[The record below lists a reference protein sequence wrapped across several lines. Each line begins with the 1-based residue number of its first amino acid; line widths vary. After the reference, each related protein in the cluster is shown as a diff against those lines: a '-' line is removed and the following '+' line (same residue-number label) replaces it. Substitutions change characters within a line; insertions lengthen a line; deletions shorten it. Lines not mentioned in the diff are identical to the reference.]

1 MRVANFSSRASLL
14 NFGTMRRCRNST
26 DAHWPVRQSGAALC
40 YRNFAG
46 DLIVLCCKVCSRNR
60 CGTMHQASFVSEDF
74 DPGLSDQQ
82 KFALWC
88 ESMEAITCCVDITRS
103 DAQPFSAFVHWAD
116 FVGVSVSRFGG
127 TIRQIRRSKTAIAR
141 GPDDD
146 FCLMFHR
153 GAGTLSVDHIGR
165 ETALSAER
173 AFLGTNGLPVIL
185 QSDADFASTTLTV
198 SRARLLSIV
207 DNVDDLLVRPLD
219 EQSAAVAHLKRYID
233 ISVDLL
239 RTPQDGALESHTN
252 TTLLDLTAL
261 ALGARGDAA
270 HLAQARGLRASRT
283 QDIIAQIARNFTD
296 PDFSVGTI
304 AQRLKLSPRYV
315 QDLLQDTGLSFTER
329 LLEHRLQHA
338 MQMLTSEQGD
348 RLKISEIALTSG
360 FSEISYFN
368 QRFRRRFG
376 ETPTQS
382 RR

>member
-1 MRVANFSSRASLL
+1 M
-14 NFGTMRRCRNST
+14 
-26 DAHWPVRQSGAALC
+26 
-40 YRNFAG
+40 
-46 DLIVLCCKVCSRNR
+46 
-60 CGTMHQASFVSEDF
+60 
-74 DPGLSDQQ
+74 
-82 KFALWC
+82 
-88 ESMEAITCCVDITRS
+88 
-103 DAQPFSAFVHWAD
+103 
-116 FVGVSVSRFGG
+116 
-127 TIRQIRRSKTAIAR
+127 
-141 GPDDD
+141 
-146 FCLMFHR
+146 
-153 GAGTLSVDHIGR
+153 
-165 ETALSAER
+165 
-173 AFLGTNGLPVIL
+173 
-185 QSDADFASTTLTV
+185 
-198 SRARLLSIV
+198 
-207 DNVDDLLVRPLD
+207 
-219 EQSAAVAHLKRYID
+219 KRYID

-239 RTPQDGALESHTN
+239 RTPQDGALESHIN

-261 ALGARGDAA
+261 ALGARGDVA

-304 AQRLKLSPRYV
+304 AQRLNLSPRYV

-360 FSEISYFN
+360 FSEVSYFN